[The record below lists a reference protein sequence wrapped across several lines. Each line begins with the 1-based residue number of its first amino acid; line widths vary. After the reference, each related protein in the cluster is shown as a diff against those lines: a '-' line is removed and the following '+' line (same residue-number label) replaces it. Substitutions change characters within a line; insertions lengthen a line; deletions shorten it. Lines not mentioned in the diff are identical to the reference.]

1 LRAGRIRVRDRAGW
15 PVLTSAGSLA
25 WSRGFPV
32 AAEFAPREVTLAG
45 VLITEEQI

>member
-1 LRAGRIRVRDRAGW
+1 LRAGRIGVRDRVGW

-32 AAEFAPREVTLAG
+32 AAEFATGKATRAV
-45 VLITEEQI
+45 VVITEEEM